1 MVSISYKYVF
11 YTKNPFMF
19 FWLILLILFY
29 QSRILV
35 YQTYKVQGVKKKKT
49 DKIPPNHSKSL
60 QIPPAS
66 CLHSFFLNTKCSKKS
81 QKSRKKSQN
90 IPKCGKKYILS
101 QKVAKYTKMWKKVYF
116 VAKCGKKS
124 IFF

>member
-11 YTKNPFMF
+11 YTKKPFMF
-19 FWLILLILFY
+19 FWLILQILFY

-60 QIPPAS
+60 QIPPERY
-66 CLHSFFLNTKCSKKS
+66 LHSFFLHTKCSENILKCGKMWKKS
-81 QKSRKKSQN
+81 IFCRKKSQN
-90 IPKCGKKYILS
+90 IPKCG
-101 QKVAKYTKMWKKVYF
+101 KMWKKVYF

>member
-11 YTKNPFMF
+11 YTKKPFMF
-19 FWLILLILFY
+19 FWLILQILFY

-81 QKSRKKSQN
+81 QNIPKCGKMWKKVYFVAKKSQN
-90 IPKCGKKYILS
+90 IPKCG
-101 QKVAKYTKMWKKVYF
+101 KMWKKVYF